1 MARADLLKELLA
13 SYRRNDD
20 SRFEEIAEKIIE
32 EERKKH
38 HTVLAND
45 LENIMQADTGTRN
58 SGRSVDHF
66 SPPTDSDSG
75 LPLVEV
81 KEPSRRLEDLV
92 LDEETLQVLQ
102 KVMYEFRE
110 WDILKMNGLSPVHRI
125 LFCGPSGCGKTATA
139 EAVSSEL
146 GLPLLYVRFD
156 AIVSSFLGET
166 SENLRKV
173 FDFASKDQWVIL
185 FDEFDALGQSRE
197 EKSEHGEMK
206 RVVNSLLQVMDNFQG
221 RSLMI
226 AATNYEESL
235 DRAIWR
241 RFDEVVGF
249 DLPTESD
256 LRRLIKKRLS
266 PVKFDSNHV
275 DMLVEKL
282 TGSTFADAERVCLDV
297 RKSCVLRGMN
307 EVTIDDIEEALS
319 RFDYRDSVLSRA
331 FSDRGSTD

>member
-13 SYRRNDD
+13 SYRRNDE
-20 SRFEEIAEKIIE
+20 SRFEEIAEEIIE

-45 LENIMQADTGTRN
+45 LENIMQTDTGPWESN
-58 SGRSVDHF
+58 GPVDQ
-66 SPPTDSDSG
+66 SNLPTDSDSG

-92 LDEETLQVLQ
+92 LDEKTLQVLQ
-102 KVMYEFRE
+102 KAMYEFRE
-110 WDILKMNGLSPVHRI
+110 WDVLKMNGLSPVHRI

-139 EAVSSEL
+139 EAISSEL
-146 GLPLLYVRFD
+146 GLPMLYVRFD
-156 AIVSSFLGET
+156 AIVSSYLGNT

-197 EKSEHGEMK
+197 DKSEHGEMK

-256 LRRLIKKRLS
+256 LRRLIEKRLS
-266 PVKFDSNHV
+266 PVEFDSSHV
-275 DMLVEKL
+275 DMLVGNL
-282 TGSTFADAERVCLDV
+282 TGATFADAERVCLDV

-307 EVTIDDIEEALS
+307 EVTDDDIKEALT
-319 RFDYRDSVLSRA
+319 RFDYRNSVLSKA
-331 FSDRGSTD
+331 FSDKGSTD

>member
-13 SYRRNDD
+13 SYQRDD
-20 SRFEEIAEKIIE
+20 NTRFEEIAAEIID

-45 LENIMQADTGTRN
+45 LENIMQSDTSSRRKN
-58 SGRSVDHF
+58 SSVNHL
-66 SPPTDSDSG
+66 SPPSDDDSG

-81 KEPSRRLEDLV
+81 KEPSRHLEDLV
-92 LDEETLQVLQ
+92 LDKETRQVLQ
-102 KVMYEFRE
+102 KAMYEFRE
-110 WDILKMNGLSPVHRI
+110 WDTLQMNGLSPVPRI

-139 EAVSSEL
+139 EAVSAEL
-146 GLPLLYVRFD
+146 GLPLLYIRFD

-173 FDFASKDQWVIL
+173 FDFASKNQWVIL

-197 EKSEHGEMK
+197 AKSEHGEMK

-221 RSLMI
+221 RSLII

-241 RFDEVVGF
+241 RFDEVIGF
-249 DLPTESD
+249 DLPSESE
-256 LRRLIKKRLS
+256 LRRLIEKRLS
-266 PVKFDSNHV
+266 PVEFESNHV
-275 DMLVEKL
+275 DLLVENL
-282 TGSTFADAERVCLDV
+282 TGATHADAERVCLDV

-307 EVTIDDIEEALS
+307 KVTKDDITEALT
-319 RFDYRDSVLSRA
+319 RFDYRDSILSKA
-331 FSDRGSTD
+331 FEE